1 MSGQDERIIYFS
13 SLCEQLYNPK
23 STTEGEQVQRV
34 LEASFPT
41 FSDSSTNN
49 PGLDNLPT
57 FGIRTPTDTANALR
71 ILLENSPNPYVQT
84 FALSRLKQLVLA
96 QFTLFDRDTKI
107 QLRTFL
113 LEYAFIHYDLQPF
126 VINQLASV
134 LALLTRFGWLDHEE
148 YQQVYKDMTQFLQAS
163 AEHRIVGL
171 QILAVIVQDMN
182 SAVVPKY
189 AAKFRKASAGLRD
202 TQLFDIFKN
211 AFELLKNLISRSI
224 PFELAGQE
232 DRTKDATLDLLCK
245 CLLYDFSGTTIDE
258 SGEETGTIQIPS
270 TWRPLV
276 ENDEFLP
283 TFFKAYDVFQP
294 AHAKKVMDCL
304 VQIVATRKGMFS
316 GEDERTKFI
325 TTIMQGIRNIILSL
339 RHIDDADC
347 YNGFCRLLQRFRT
360 AVTLNDLAEMPGYI
374 EWIELVGTFTQNA
387 FQTNTSFHLLRFW
400 YKIVEG
406 MSYFQQLGEKTVKKL
421 QEITVQLVRTFMTTH
436 LAAVGGEM
444 MWDENP
450 LEEEDSLVESLSMLG
465 QIARCQYEQ
474 SCAVLIELFDPI
486 AADYQEFIS
495 QASMAGVNQES
506 IKEAIDMYESK
517 FAWLVYFMAVF
528 IGNRPAYLSSD
539 ESDAADGELIT
550 KAIQLM
556 ETNQALVQD
565 NRVFLSKRL
574 DTALVYF
581 FSQYRRSYVGE
592 ANAKEVYKKPNEVF
606 GIEDQSDM
614 LNLIMRKIIT
624 NLQCWGEDTHV
635 IWKTLDLFNEL
646 ASGYSALKSLRKI
659 ESMTLL
665 MQNHLSTEF
674 TFLHNSDKHQRNRML
689 YYQILC
695 KILFAEDNNEAE
707 FYEFMKPFEDRLN
720 ELSLLSTR
728 EEFQQPQV
736 QRAIIDLFLD
746 LRGFIEPIQSRR
758 SFLLFFDWFYPD
770 YMPILLRAV
779 EAWSPDPLTYP
790 LLKFVGELVQNK
802 SQRLNLDISS
812 PNGVLLF
819 RDASQLICSYGQQA
833 ITQHVTDD
841 RKKYAAKYKGITIC
855 FNILARCLGGKY
867 INFGVFW
874 LYQDKAI
881 SDAFSMMFQMI
892 LNIPLNDMMNFPK
905 LTRAF
910 FLMVDE
916 FSNEQM
922 MIDPNLPAE
931 AFLYI
936 LEACEIGIESS
947 DPYIRTHACTTLN
960 NILTFVV
967 QERERAQPKEKEMK
981 KRRPS
986 HTLVLNYFNQFPQV
1000 LPRMLTSVFGMI
1012 LFDDNNDQWQLSRP
1026 LYTLVLLE
1034 RDFASKY
1041 TNQVIMQQLP
1051 ERREYVTKLLS
1062 NLMEGSGWTLGTKDR
1077 EKFSQQISNL
1087 KRELVNHQITLVPV

>member
-1 MSGQDERIIYFS
+1 
-13 SLCEQLYNPK
+13 
-23 STTEGEQVQRV
+23 
-34 LEASFPT
+34 
-41 FSDSSTNN
+41 
-49 PGLDNLPT
+49 
-57 FGIRTPTDTANALR
+57 
-71 ILLENSPNPYVQT
+71 
-84 FALSRLKQLVLA
+84 
-96 QFTLFDRDTKI
+96 
-107 QLRTFL
+107 
-113 LEYAFIHYDLQPF
+113 
-126 VINQLASV
+126 
-134 LALLTRFGWLDHEE
+134 
-148 YQQVYKDMTQFLQAS
+148 
-163 AEHRIVGL
+163 
-171 QILAVIVQDMN
+171 
-182 SAVVPKY
+182 
-189 AAKFRKASAGLRD
+189 
-202 TQLFDIFKN
+202 
-211 AFELLKNLISRSI
+211 
-224 PFELAGQE
+224 
-232 DRTKDATLDLLCK
+232 
-245 CLLYDFSGTTIDE
+245 
-258 SGEETGTIQIPS
+258 
-270 TWRPLV
+270 
-276 ENDEFLP
+276 
-283 TFFKAYDVFQP
+283 
-294 AHAKKVMDCL
+294 
-304 VQIVATRKGMFS
+304 
-316 GEDERTKFI
+316 
-325 TTIMQGIRNIILSL
+325 
-339 RHIDDADC
+339 
-347 YNGFCRLLQRFRT
+347 
-360 AVTLNDLAEMPGYI
+360 
-374 EWIELVGTFTQNA
+374 
-387 FQTNTSFHLLRFW
+387 
-400 YKIVEG
+400 
-406 MSYFQQLGEKTVKKL
+406 
-421 QEITVQLVRTFMTTH
+421 
-436 LAAVGGEM
+436 
-444 MWDENP
+444 
-450 LEEEDSLVESLSMLG
+450 
-465 QIARCQYEQ
+465 
-474 SCAVLIELFDPI
+474 
-486 AADYQEFIS
+486 
-495 QASMAGVNQES
+495 
-506 IKEAIDMYESK
+506 
-517 FAWLVYFMAVF
+517 
-528 IGNRPAYLSSD
+528 
-539 ESDAADGELIT
+539 
-550 KAIQLM
+550 
-556 ETNQALVQD
+556 
-565 NRVFLSKRL
+565 
-574 DTALVYF
+574 
-581 FSQYRRSYVGE
+581 
-592 ANAKEVYKKPNEVF
+592 
-606 GIEDQSDM
+606 
-614 LNLIMRKIIT
+614 
-624 NLQCWGEDTHV
+624 
-635 IWKTLDLFNEL
+635 
-646 ASGYSALKSLRKI
+646 I

-736 QRAIIDLFLD
+736 QHAIIDLFLD

-910 FLMVDE
+910 FLMMDE
-916 FSNEQM
+916 FSSEQM

-960 NILTFVV
+960 NILTFV
-967 QERERAQPKEKEMK
+967 
-981 KRRPS
+981 
-986 HTLVLNYFNQFPQV
+986 FPQV

-1062 NLMEGSGWTLGTKDR
+1062 NLMEGSGWTLSTKDR